1 MATEPLNKANQE
13 QLPVNVRKITDK
25 RHVVVRLD
33 QVQRGILKHP
43 AQFESLDADRSLQHI
58 RTEVRQLQAALTQHA
73 LKQVE
78 YAFTQ
83 LQRTFKLMQS
93 WSAEEELSDVL
104 TLDHHRYDAL
114 QAEKDA
120 CEIYPDYIELL
131 PRLTAERER
140 LYHKYSGFF
149 ENRGEELKVKQE
161 ETRKKLKPC
170 QPKMEEARQ
179 RMESFKSVQQ
189 EINYYAQRST
199 NALVGGMGAL
209 LGLTLVGYVSGIWGG
224 WFWGF
229 LLGYTVFS
237 NIASL
242 YTDVR
247 NKPMLEMY
255 TFLKCHY
262 EIKNLKPFFAFE
274 NKEKPEEP
282 TRFDAS
288 KGEALA
294 RFMQKD
300 VSSASKDY
308 SQWERQHT
316 EHVGYLQYLEGQRAW
331 SDDQLRRLKEI
342 SQDVIP
348 ELEAAAPKK
357 EPVEDTPPVDLA
369 SLQAPPEPAKPVSQ
383 EPVFATIPEPADSEL
398 EKRATSPA
406 PVVKKSLK
414 KAVRPAKMPDRAS

>member
-1 MATEPLNKANQE
+1 MATEPLKKDTNTE
-13 QLPVNVRKITDK
+13 QLPVNVRNITDK

-33 QVQRGILKHP
+33 QVQRGILKNP
-43 AQFESLDADRSLQHI
+43 ALFESLDADRSLHHV
-58 RTEVRQLQAALTQHA
+58 RTEVKKLQAALTQHA
-73 LKQVE
+73 LQQVE
-78 YAFTQ
+78 YEFTQ

-104 TLDHHRYDAL
+104 TLDHHRYEAL

-120 CEIYPDYIELL
+120 CEIYPDYVELL
-131 PRLTAERER
+131 PRLKEERER

-149 ENRGEELKVKQE
+149 ENRGEELKAKQE

-179 RMESFKSVQQ
+179 RLESFKSVQQ

-247 NKPMLEMY
+247 DKPMLEMY
-255 TFLKCHY
+255 VFLKSHY
-262 EIKNLKPFFAFE
+262 DIKNLKPFFHFE

-288 KGEALA
+288 RGEALA

-331 SDDQLRRLKEI
+331 SEDQLRRLKEA
-342 SQDVIP
+342 SQDVVP
-348 ELEAAAPKK
+348 ELSASQPPV
-357 EPVEDTPPVDLA
+357 PVEKPVVAVADLP
-369 SLQAPPEPAKPVSQ
+369 APPEPAKPLPQ
-383 EPVFATIPEPADSEL
+383 EPVFEPIPALPATDEVTV
-398 EKRATSPA
+398 KPA